1 MIKNSSKHSDRS
13 TVGRLY
19 DCIVKQGFK
28 PGDKLPVR
36 NELETMTGLGPRR
49 LREALSVLEHQGV
62 VETRNKGGTIVRKSP
77 PEKLAEP
84 VHWCLDAQGATD
96 EDFIHA
102 RACLEGAAAFEAAR
116 RKTAR
121 DLLYI
126 LDALE
131 QLEARQKQQQPDWEE
146 ERIFHLAIL
155 QATHN
160 PVMLTFERIITL
172 NLERNQ
178 TTFVSETN
186 ESMMLANRQHRAIF
200 DAVQAGDSTGAMTRM
215 YEHIVRVCASR

>member
-1 MIKNSSKHSDRS
+1 MIKNPSKSPDRS
-13 TVGRLY
+13 TVTRLY
-19 DCIVKQGFK
+19 DYIVKQGFE

-36 NELETMTGLGPRR
+36 SELERKTGIGPRR

-62 VETRNKGGTIVRKSP
+62 LETRNKGGTIVRRSP

-84 VHWCLDAQGATD
+84 VYWCLDAQGATD
-96 EDFIHA
+96 EDLLRS
-102 RACLEGAAAFEAAR
+102 RACLEGSAAFEAAR

-121 DLLYI
+121 DLLHI

-131 QLEARQKQQQPDWEE
+131 QLEVRQRQKQPDWEE

-160 PVMLTFERIITL
+160 PVMLMFERIITL
-172 NLERNQ
+172 NMERNRAAGLGEGEDM
-178 TTFVSETN
+178 T
-186 ESMMLANRQHRAIF
+186 ESNRRHRAIF
-200 DAVQAGDSTGAMTRM
+200 EAIQAGDSPRAMTLM
-215 YEHIVRVCASR
+215 YEHIVRA